1 MTNRPSQSYEEKKEA
16 ILKYQ
21 SHMTRIS
28 LTVTPDRKDRWQQ
41 AAEQAGMSL
50 SAYIVETMERR
61 MQEDFGKDS

>member
-50 SAYIVETMERR
+50 SAYIVEIIEKKIR
-61 MQEDFGKDS
+61 EEE